1 MAAENRPDNNLTTFT
16 ENIMANSK
24 KTKGSDSERKVLEHA
39 HRGIQLI
46 TEYKPVLM
54 GKVNAFMVEA
64 MKPGVL
70 DKKEKER
77 IALGMALTQ
86 QCHYCIALHVRAC
99 KQAGVTLEEIMEV
112 CAIGIMMGGG
122 PVLTHIAEVE
132 RALNEFYLDEN
143 GDPV

>member
-1 MAAENRPDNNLTTFT
+1 
-16 ENIMANSK
+16 MANSK

-54 GKVNAFMVEA
+54 GKVNAFMAEA

-122 PVLTHIAEVE
+122 PVLTHMAEVE